1 MTVTYNAAVALL
13 SGKDGARVAYVD
25 ETRSITY
32 AELEERA
39 NRAGNLLRALGV
51 QREQRVLL
59 VMHDTI
65 DFPAMFLGAIKAG
78 IVPVPINT
86 LLAPKDYAFMIDDSR
101 ARAMIVSDALAEK
114 VGAPIDVRVVRTSE
128 LEALLEAQSSQLEAA
143 RTHADEIA
151 FWLYSSGST
160 GTPKGAMHLH
170 ASIEKTVELYA
181 KGTLGIRKDD
191 VVFSAAKLFFAYG
204 LGNALTFPL
213 SIGATTILASER
225 VTPALVARVMEKHA
239 PTIFCGVPTLFASL
253 LADPT
258 FVVSKKLRVSISAG
272 EALPKHVGQA
282 WRDRFGSDILDGIGS
297 TELLHI
303 FLSNRH
309 GDVKYGTSGKPVH
322 GYTLEIRGD
331 DGAPCGDG
339 EEGVLWVRGT
349 TACAG
354 YWNNREK
361 SLETFH
367 GAWTRTGDRYVRD
380 EDGYFTYSGR
390 ADDMLKVSGI
400 WVSPFEVE
408 SALASH
414 EAVLEAAV
422 VGHADADELVK
433 PKAFVV
439 LKDAAREGAEL
450 EAELKTW
457 VKSKL
462 APYKY
467 PRWIEFVR
475 ELPKTATGKIQRF
488 KLRA

>member
-1 MTVTYNAAVALL
+1 MTYNAAVALL
-13 SGKDGARVAYVD
+13 AGADRARVAYVD
-25 ETRSITY
+25 DARSITY

-39 NRAGNLLRALGV
+39 NRAGNLLLSLGIH
-51 QREQRVLL
+51 REQRVLL

-86 LLAPKDYAFMIDDSR
+86 LLSAKDYAFMIEDSR
-101 ARAMIVSDALAEK
+101 ARAIIVSDPLSDK
-114 VGAPIDVRVVRTSE
+114 ITAPADVRVIKTSE
-128 LEALLEAQSSQLEAA
+128 LDSLLAPRSSELTAA
-143 RTHADEIA
+143 TTSPDEIA

-160 GTPKGAMHLH
+160 GAPKGALHLH
-170 ASIEKTVELYA
+170 SSLEKTAELYA

-213 SIGATTILASER
+213 SVSATTILASER

-272 EALPKHVGQA
+272 EALPKHVGEA
-282 WRDRFGSDILDGIGS
+282 WRARFGSDILDGIGS

-322 GYTLEIRGD
+322 GYTLEIRGE
-331 DGAPCGDG
+331 DGEPCAAG
-339 EEGVLWVRGT
+339 EEGVLWVRGS

-380 EDGYFTYSGR
+380 DDGYYTYSGR

-414 EAVLEAAV
+414 DAVLEAAV
-422 VGHADADELVK
+422 VGHPDADELVK

-439 LKDAAREGAEL
+439 LKDAARAGAEL
-450 EAELKTW
+450 EAELKAW